1 MVVGIH
7 EIYGKMFDEPGFD
20 RVVGDP
26 ARRVQATKT
35 IKHLVMARIANPTSK
50 RKSVIDL
57 ERDFRVKLD
66 LNAVASPSIA
76 LLCNTPVPCS
86 SDHRI
91 NIEQLLYYYTS
102 RSLRAS

>member
-1 MVVGIH
+1 
-7 EIYGKMFDEPGFD
+7 MFDEPGFD

-57 ERDFRVKLD
+57 ERDFGVKLD
-66 LNAVASPSIA
+66 WNAVYRT
-76 LLCNTPVPCS
+76 LDYV
-86 SDHRI
+86 D
-91 NIEQLLYYYTS
+91 EQ
-102 RSLRAS
+102 SLELIQKKAWYAANGLFAHS